1 MGRLVCVIALLFA
14 WLLATPAGVHASAAG
29 CHAEVTGFVTAGGPV
44 DGPAATALAARAET
58 DEDGSENGPARAAEL
73 RAFVQP
79 RPTGKMR
86 VRRAIQLGAVCR
98 PGPNPEQPRG
108 PPSRRG

>member
-29 CHAEVTGFVTAGGPV
+29 CHAEAVGFVTAGGPV
-44 DGPAATALAARAET
+44 DGPAVATLAARAET
-58 DEDGSENGPARAAEL
+58 DEDGAEDGPAHAAEP
-73 RAFVQP
+73 RTFVQL
-79 RPTGKMR
+79 RPAGKMR
-86 VRRAIQLGAVCR
+86 VRHAMQLGAVCR